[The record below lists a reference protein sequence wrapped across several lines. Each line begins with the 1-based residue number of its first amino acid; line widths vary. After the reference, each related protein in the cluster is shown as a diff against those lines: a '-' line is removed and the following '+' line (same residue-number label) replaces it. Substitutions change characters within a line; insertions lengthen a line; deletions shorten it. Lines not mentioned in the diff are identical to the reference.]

1 MTPEASTHKMEPTL
15 SEPMNNP
22 DYPILIVD
30 DEENT
35 LRSMRLV
42 MKSEGY
48 SNIVTESDSRNVLSR
63 LSSNP
68 LVSAILLDLSM
79 PYLTGH
85 ELLEQIKTNYAHI
98 PVIIVT
104 GSNNL
109 ETAVDCMRKGAFDYI
124 VKPVDKNRLL
134 SSLRIA
140 LEFSELQSVNHN
152 LKEHLFK
159 RSIDHPEW
167 FEEIVTQD
175 DRMFQLFKYIE
186 SVGKS
191 TQPVLV
197 TGETGVGKELFA
209 RAIHRMSQRKGEFVS
224 INVAGLDDAMVSDSL
239 FGHMKG
245 AFTGAINARKGLVE
259 TASNGTLFLDEI
271 GDMPI
276 QSQVKLLRLL
286 QEKEYY
292 PVGADKPSRS
302 NARIVV
308 ATHRDLKELQKENAF
323 RTDLFYRLRT
333 HHIHVPPLRERLRDI
348 PLLADY
354 FAEIAAS
361 QQGIKTPSIPLPV
374 VRFLQKY
381 HFPGNIRE
389 LEGLVHD
396 AVSNCKGG
404 ELTIQSFED
413 RLNIERDSGR
423 TPLPFN
429 PGQLLEFHDRLP
441 TMKEADWLLVTEAM
455 ERANHNQTIASR
467 LLGIT
472 QQALSKRIKN
482 MEESHGTLFSRKK
495 PTGPTT

>member
-1 MTPEASTHKMEPTL
+1 MSTLP
-15 SEPMNNP
+15 EPMNNP
-22 DYPILIVD
+22 DYPLLIVD

-42 MKSEGY
+42 LKSEGY
-48 SNIVTESDSRNVLSR
+48 SNILTENDSRQVLSR
-63 LSSNP
+63 LEKDP
-68 LVSAILLDLSM
+68 LVSTILLDLSM
-79 PYLTGH
+79 PFMTGH
-85 ELLEQIKTNYAHI
+85 ELLEQIHSRFSHI

-152 LKEHLFK
+152 LKEHLLK
-159 RSIDHPEW
+159 RNLTQPEA

-175 DRMFQLFKYIE
+175 DRMFQLFKYLE

-191 TQPVLV
+191 TQPVLI

-209 RAIHRMSQRKGEFVS
+209 RAIHRVSGRRGEFVS
-224 INVAGLDDAMVSDSL
+224 VNIAGLDDAMVSDSL
-239 FGHMKG
+239 FGHTKG
-245 AFTGAINARKGLVE
+245 AFTGAIAARKGLVE

-271 GDMPI
+271 GDMPL

-292 PVGADKPSRS
+292 AVGADKPSRS

-308 ATHRDLKELQKENAF
+308 ATHRDLREQQKDNTF
-323 RTDLFYRLRT
+323 RTDLFFRLRT
-333 HHIHVPPLRERLRDI
+333 HHIHIPPLRERVRDI
-348 PLLADY
+348 PLLLEY
-354 FAEIAAS
+354 FTEQAAR
-361 QQGIKTPSIPLPV
+361 QQGIPTPEIPSQV
-374 VRFLQKY
+374 VRYLQGY
-381 HFPGNIRE
+381 GFPGNIRE
-389 LEGLVHD
+389 LESLVID
-396 AVSNCKGG
+396 AVSNCREG
-404 ELTIQSFED
+404 ELTVAAFANRIPEEA
-413 RLNIERDSGR
+413 LSGGAPNAQNVR
-423 TPLPFN
+423 NLMNF
-429 PGQLLEFHDRLP
+429 GDRLP
-441 TMKEADWLLVTEAM
+441 TLKEADWILVTEAM
-455 ERANHNQTIASR
+455 ERANNNQTMASR

-482 MEESHGTLFSRKK
+482 MEEQQGPLFPRKK
-495 PTGPTT
+495 PYSTT

>member
-1 MTPEASTHKMEPTL
+1 MNHDNQLNHEQSSTVD
-15 SEPMNNP
+15 PMNNP

-42 MKSEGY
+42 LKSEGY
-48 SNIVTESDSRNVLSR
+48 SNIVTESDSRKVLSR
-63 LSSNP
+63 LSKDP
-68 LVSAILLDLSM
+68 LVSAIMLDLSM

-85 ELLEQIKTNYAHI
+85 ELLEQIKTNYSHI
-98 PVIIVT
+98 PVLIIT

-140 LEFSELQSVNHN
+140 LEFSELQSMNHN

-159 RSIDHPEW
+159 RALDYPEA

-209 RAIHRMSQRKGEFVS
+209 RAIHRLSQRKGEFVS

-239 FGHMKG
+239 FGHTKG

-259 TASNGTLFLDEI
+259 TAANGTLFLDEI

-292 PVGADKPSRS
+292 PVGADRPSRS
-302 NARIVV
+302 NARIIV
-308 ATHRDLKELQKENAF
+308 ATHRDLRELQKENAF

-354 FAEIAAS
+354 FAEIAAK
-361 QQGIKTPSIPLPV
+361 QLNRNPPLIPLATA
-374 VRFLQKY
+374 RYLQKY

-389 LEGLVHD
+389 LEGLVYD
-396 AVSNCKGG
+396 AVSNCQTN
-404 ELTIQSFED
+404 ELTSQSFES
-413 RLNIERDSGR
+413 RLNLDEGTGK
-423 TPLPFN
+423 TPMPFN
-429 PGQLLEFHDRLP
+429 PSQLLEFNDRLP
-441 TMKEADWLLVTEAM
+441 TLKEADWLLVTEAM
-455 ERANHNQTIASR
+455 ERANFNQTIASR

-482 MEESHGTLFSRKK
+482 MEEIHGAPMLRRKS
-495 PTGPTT
+495 PNSQ

>member
-1 MTPEASTHKMEPTL
+1 MNPELTPLPIPPD
-15 SEPMNNP
+15 PMNNP
-22 DYPILIVD
+22 DYPLLIVD

-42 MKSEGY
+42 LKSEGY
-48 SNIVTESDSRNVLSR
+48 SNIVTENDSRKVLSR
-63 LSSNP
+63 LSSDP

-85 ELLEQIKTNYAHI
+85 ELLEQIKTNYSHI

-140 LEFSELQSVNHN
+140 LEFSELQHMNHN

-159 RSIDHPEW
+159 RALDNPDA

-175 DRMFQLFKYIE
+175 ERMFQLFKYIE

-191 TQPVLV
+191 TQPVLI

-209 RAIHRMSQRKGEFVS
+209 RAIHRLSQRKGEFVS

-239 FGHMKG
+239 FGHTKG
-245 AFTGAINARKGLVE
+245 AFTGAISTRKGLVE

-271 GDMPI
+271 GDMPL

-333 HHIHVPPLRERLRDI
+333 HHIQVPPLRERQRDI
-348 PLLADY
+348 PLLVESFVEQVAQ
-354 FAEIAAS
+354 
-361 QQGIKTPSIPLPV
+361 QQGINAPAIPLPV
-374 VRFLQKY
+374 VRFLQNY
-381 HFPGNIRE
+381 AFPGNIRE
-389 LEGLVHD
+389 LEGLVID
-396 AVSNCKGG
+396 VVSNCQSG
-404 ELTIQSFED
+404 ELTVAAFENRMNLD
-413 RLNIERDSGR
+413 RDPSR
-423 TPLPFN
+423 TPLPMN
-429 PGQLLEFHDRLP
+429 PGQLLEFGDRLP

-455 ERANHNQTIASR
+455 ERANNNQTIASR

-482 MEESHGTLFSRKK
+482 MEETQGPLFPRRKQSI
-495 PTGPTT
+495 TT